1 MALVRITHSGNHVNM
16 DHFLKAMQERKHFSK
31 LESLASEGV
40 SVLAA
45 NTPVRTGATAAA
57 WRYEI
62 NMDSSGV
69 RIDWINDNS
78 NNGFNVA
85 LGLQYGHG
93 TGTGGY
99 VRGVDY
105 INPAMQPVF
114 DRILEDVWREVV
126 NA

>member
-16 DHFLKAMQERKHFSK
+16 DRFLKAMQERKHFSK

-45 NTPVRTGATAAA
+45 NTPVRTGTTAAA

-69 RIDWINDNS
+69 RIDWINDNN

-105 INPAMQPVF
+105 INPAIKPIF